1 MRRAYIVGFVV
12 ALFAAAVA
20 HADTV
25 KIVAAENFYG
35 DIAKQLGGDG
45 VDVTSIL
52 NNPDQDPH
60 EFEASASTARA
71 LADARLVIYNGIDYD
86 PWVTKLLGASGGG
99 AGRKIIVVATLM
111 HRKDGD
117 NPHLWY
123 DPATMPAVAKALVAE
138 LGALDP
144 GRRAGYEAR
153 LAALLASLQPMT
165 AKIDALRGKY
175 AKTPVAATEPVVGY
189 MAEAL
194 GLTMRQ
200 RAFQI
205 AVMNDT
211 EPSAREVAGFESAL
225 KSRAVKVLF
234 YNSQTTGGVTQRM
247 QTIARENNV
256 PVVGVSETEPPN
268 MRYQDWMMRQLDDTE
283 RALASGTS

>member
-86 PWVTKLLGASGGG
+86 PWVTKLLGASGG

>member
-12 ALFAAAVA
+12 ALLAAAVA

-86 PWVTKLLGASGGG
+86 PWVTKLLGASGG

-123 DPATMPAVAKALVAE
+123 DPATMPAVAKALAAE

-144 GRRAGYEAR
+144 GHRADYEAR
-153 LAALLASLQPMT
+153 LAALLVSLQPMT
-165 AKIDALRGKY
+165 AKIEALRGKY
-175 AKTPVAATEPVVGY
+175 AETPVAATEPVVGY

-234 YNSQTTGGVTQRM
+234 CNSQTTGGVTQRM